1 MEYLVNHTTLQ
12 YHAEGERAFGS
23 ETVLLDQSIDLTQKT
38 SWTGEGFSIE
48 NLFEEEKYQQFE
60 AASRDLLLTLWRQ
73 ARLNAPS
80 SIALDQYH
88 QLISQYADHLNAIER
103 TKLLPVEDFPLD
115 IRLLEERISSICHEK
130 LEVKNPFDSQ
140 SVFHFRIIRPNTTDN
155 NPLHRDVWLADYR
168 DCINLYIPIAG
179 SDEDSSIILIPG
191 SHRWAESKVERT
203 LGGAVIKGVRFNVP
217 AVTSIRG
224 DFKAI
229 RPNPGRNEVLVFS
242 PYLIHGGAINLSPA
256 KTRISIEIRLW
267 KKS

>member
-1 MEYLVNHTTLQ
+1 MEYQVNHTMLQ
-12 YHAEGERAFGS
+12 YQTEGERAFGP
-23 ETVLLDQSIDLTQKT
+23 ETVLLHQSVDLTQKT
-38 SWTGEGFSIE
+38 SWTEKGFSIE
-48 NLFEEEKYQQFE
+48 SLFDENVNKQFE

-80 SIALDQYH
+80 SLALDQYH
-88 QLISQYADHLNAIER
+88 QLISQYADHLNVLER
-103 TKLLPVEDFPLD
+103 TKLQPVENFPVD
-115 IRLLEERISSICHEK
+115 IRLLEERISSICQEK
-130 LEVKNPFDSQ
+130 LEVKNPFDNQ

-155 NPLHRDVWLADYR
+155 NPLHRDVWLADYK

-191 SHRWAESKVERT
+191 SHRWPESKIERT
-203 LGGAVIKGVRFNVP
+203 LHGAVINGVRFNVP
-217 AVTSIRG
+217 AVTAIQG

-229 RPNPGRNEVLVFS
+229 RPNPGRNQVLVFS